1 MRAECPGQES
11 LVNNGFIQFSNSITE
26 HNERVIAL
34 STLTTIRQLSSMAT
48 SHFAEGGSELDSH
61 ADTCVVGEHAFILYD
76 HNQPVRVT
84 GYDKGK
90 VSKPYST
97 VTAALGYTDE
107 YTGDVSILIIHQAIH
122 IPQMKHNLLCPMQM
136 RLNDVEVNDVPKF
149 MVNRPTEKTHAI
161 VASDGAGEVIIP
173 LKLKGVTSYF
183 NSWKPTQA
191 DVDNHTTFDLTY
203 ESPEWDPTASQYA
216 DQEEAMLDFRGDVI
230 DTGVRHKPLTLCVN

>member
-1 MRAECPGQES
+1 MSEKGDLNAIEAERPGLECLQ
-11 LVNNGFIQFSNSITE
+11 NNDFNHLSNSITE

-34 STLTTIRQLSSMAT
+34 SSLTTMRQVSSMAT
-48 SHFAEGGSELDSH
+48 SHYMEGSTELDSH
-61 ADTCVVGEHAFILYD
+61 ADTCVVGDSAFILYD

-84 GYDKGK
+84 GYDKDR

-107 YTGDVSILIIHQAIH
+107 YTGDVSVLIVHQAIH

-149 MVNRPTEKTHAI
+149 MVKHPTEKTHAI
-161 VASDGAGEVIIP
+161 VASDGAGEVVIP

-183 NSWKPTQA
+183 NTWKPTQS
-191 DVDNHTTFDLTY
+191 DVDQYANFDLTY
-203 ESPEWDPTASQYA
+203 E
-216 DQEEAMLDFRGDVI
+216 
-230 DTGVRHKPLTLCVN
+230 KP